1 MRNVGCLFLLSLVC
15 LFACKDETR
24 ENPPLKGD
32 AFWLAN
38 PWKFYFVDAE
48 GKSVL
53 RLKAGAVLPLTGM
66 EVPGDPEVIP
76 TDFVPDRSGEY
87 NYKHNSVGYDH
98 EKDCTIGELPS
109 RETLGSL
116 PVGFMSGSTGTM

>member
-38 PWKFYFVDAE
+38 PWKFYFEYDGEKVKNA
-48 GKSVL
+48 KS
-53 RLKAGAVLPLTGM
+53 
-66 EVPGDPEVIP
+66 
-76 TDFVPDRSGEY
+76 
-87 NYKHNSVGYDH
+87 
-98 EKDCTIGELPS
+98 
-109 RETLGSL
+109 
-116 PVGFMSGSTGTM
+116 

>member
-53 RLKAGAVLPLTGM
+53 RLKAGAA
-66 EVPGDPEVIP
+66 
-76 TDFVPDRSGEY
+76 PDGNGGPRRPRSD
-87 NYKHNSVGYDH
+87 SD
-98 EKDCTIGELPS
+98 
-109 RETLGSL
+109 
-116 PVGFMSGSTGTM
+116 GFCS

>member
-53 RLKAGAVLPLTGM
+53 RENVRESGR
-66 EVPGDPEVIP
+66 
-76 TDFVPDRSGEY
+76 TDRRYENRPA
-87 NYKHNSVGYDH
+87 SV
-98 EKDCTIGELPS
+98 
-109 RETLGSL
+109 
-116 PVGFMSGSTGTM
+116 

>member
-53 RLKAGAVLPLTGM
+53 RLKAGGCPA
-66 EVPGDPEVIP
+66 
-76 TDFVPDRSGEY
+76 PDGNGGPRRPRSD
-87 NYKHNSVGYDH
+87 SD
-98 EKDCTIGELPS
+98 
-109 RETLGSL
+109 
-116 PVGFMSGSTGTM
+116 GFCS